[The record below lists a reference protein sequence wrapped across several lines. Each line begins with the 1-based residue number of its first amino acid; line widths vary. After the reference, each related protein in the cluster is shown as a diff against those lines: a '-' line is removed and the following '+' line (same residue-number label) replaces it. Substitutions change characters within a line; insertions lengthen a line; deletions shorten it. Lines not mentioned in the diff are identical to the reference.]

1 MQPGGRNEGKNDG
14 SAQGDQVGRRGVPE
28 PISVVRWPICVL
40 TSQHGGYRGNATIPQ
55 VWGVAWS
62 LDIWLFSWFLIRHIW
77 IGDETRII
85 IRVMR
90 TKERK
95 EMKRKVVAGRKGE
108 EKGRRER
115 EKEERGEERG
125 KPRPA
130 LKPRAVL
137 SQWPLCLPPD
147 PLSPFCPP

>member
-1 MQPGGRNEGKNDG
+1 
-14 SAQGDQVGRRGVPE
+14 
-28 PISVVRWPICVL
+28 
-40 TSQHGGYRGNATIPQ
+40 
-55 VWGVAWS
+55 
-62 LDIWLFSWFLIRHIW
+62 
-77 IGDETRII
+77 
-85 IRVMR
+85 MR

-137 SQWPLCLPPD
+137 SQ
-147 PLSPFCPP
+147 